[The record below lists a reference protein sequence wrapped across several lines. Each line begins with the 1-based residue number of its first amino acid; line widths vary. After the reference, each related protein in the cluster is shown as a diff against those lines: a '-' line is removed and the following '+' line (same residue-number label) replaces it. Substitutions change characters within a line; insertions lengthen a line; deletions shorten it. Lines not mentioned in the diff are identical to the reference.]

1 MIDCLKNQNQG
12 GFKETIDNLKDS
24 YNKYLNSYIDVL
36 QDFNETINS
45 ITSILDEY
53 TGKDS
58 GQSFA
63 FLNGLFIGKN
73 LKIILKY
80 LKYTFGEDL
89 YTVGLC
95 LIIVGF
101 SLIFSISSTIL
112 TIVIIN
118 VDIDI
123 NKEFVKQ
130 EEIAEFETEQEDLQ
144 MRRRM
149 SSSRRKSKSRR
160 KYNKY

>member
-1 MIDCLKNQNQG
+1 M
-12 GFKETIDNLKDS
+12 
-24 YNKYLNSYIDVL
+24 
-36 QDFNETINS
+36 
-45 ITSILDEY
+45 
-53 TGKDS
+53 
-58 GQSFA
+58 
-63 FLNGLFIGKN
+63 
-73 LKIILKY
+73 
-80 LKYTFGEDL
+80 
-89 YTVGLC
+89 C

-123 NKEFVKQ
+123 NKEFMKQ

-149 SSSRRKSKSRR
+149 SSSRRKSKNRR
-160 KYNKY
+160 KNNKY